1 MAIVCGVCLMC
12 SDGVYYFQSSE
23 SCGCVS
29 MLCTVL
35 CRVVTLRGFSGFS
48 WGFPLRLPSRL
59 VRLFPTLCRIDILMN
74 LCKASDILSYTN
86 TVYIILT

>member
-1 MAIVCGVCLMC
+1 MVIVCCVCLTC

-35 CRVVTLRGFSGFS
+35 CRVVTLRVFPGLVGDSVSAFLHVSFDC
-48 WGFPLRLPSRL
+48 FPLCAA
-59 VRLFPTLCRIDILMN
+59 FT
-74 LCKASDILSYTN
+74 Y
-86 TVYIILT
+86 

>member
-1 MAIVCGVCLMC
+1 MAIVCGVCLTC

-35 CRVVTLRGFSGFS
+35 CRVVTLWGFSGFS

-59 VRLFPTLCRIDILMN
+59 V
-74 LCKASDILSYTN
+74 
-86 TVYIILT
+86 